1 MPKQGLAKVLN
12 GDIQRRKSHVIVPPI
27 EIKVPPF
34 SQYLPKVMVF
44 HNLFQQSAI
53 LESISRNVHR
63 CTVGLFSKII
73 ERCRHLY
80 SDFGVDY
87 ETYALGQLSDRCFTI
102 AMR

>member
-63 CTVGLFSKII
+63 FTMGAICDERHFLNFSQNVPVILSVLFEK
-73 ERCRHLY
+73 
-80 SDFGVDY
+80 
-87 ETYALGQLSDRCFTI
+87 
-102 AMR
+102 